1 MSTDVEHIE
10 FTTPTDRKRELIRTE
25 LDLVGVTYKVTKP
38 KDASLFFLS
47 SVLADTS
54 NQADAWLQAL
64 HFIED
69 TFDPVGRKD
78 FYERACNRDDLLTSG
93 AIFEGLGAL
102 IDQWGAKTKAAQQKP
117 IKVEAHP
124 NMVPNDLPELRIA
137 NEELEFD
144 LKFSPPKDVMLGI
157 TSAAIGVGASQ
168 EMQAKSVMLFLD
180 ATLPRKDRMVLA
192 HRLRDRYDELDL
204 LDLIEIVKTLTA
216 RWYPEPIMGNR
227 KARRAAAAARKTTI
241 SPQESAPT
249 KAKAKPK
256 AKTTKPKA
264 TVKKK

>member
-1 MSTDVEHIE
+1 MSADVERIE
-10 FTTPTDRKRELIRTE
+10 FTTPTDRKRDLIRTE
-25 LDLVGVTYKVTKP
+25 LDLVGVTYTVTKP

-64 HFIED
+64 KFID
-69 TFDPVGRKD
+69 DSFTPIGRKS
-78 FYERACNRDDLLTSG
+78 FYERACDRTDRLTAG

-117 IKVEAHP
+117 ITVEAHP
-124 NMVPNDLPELRIA
+124 DMIPTDLPELRIA

-144 LKFSPPKDVMLGI
+144 LTFCPPKDVMLGI

-168 EMQAKSVMLFLD
+168 EMQAWVTTLFLD
-180 ATLPRKDRMVLA
+180 ATLPQRDRLVLS
-192 HRLRDRYDELDL
+192 HRLRNRYDDLDL
-204 LDLIEIVKTLTA
+204 VDLIEIVKTLTA

-227 KARRAAAAARKTTI
+227 KARRAAAAAKKTTI
-241 SPQESAPT
+241 SPQTSAKSKT
-249 KAKAKPK
+249 KAA
-256 AKTTKPKA
+256 A
-264 TVKKK
+264 KKK